1 MRFPRKL
8 CCLLLAILFIAA
20 FPVLPQAQTPQM
32 GGKLILGMRMD
43 PPAMDPHRDQFSE
56 QFKRFSFL
64 YNGLLDY
71 DKGGHLVPSLATSW
85 KYSAD
90 QKELTLKLRHGV
102 KFHNGKELKG
112 GDVKYSLD
120 RVMDK
125 KTASPLI
132 RDFSSIQD
140 VQVVDDATVKI
151 ILKEVYSPFLSK
163 LTLYYCSIIPAGTE
177 AKEGTPPPGTG
188 PFQFIE
194 HKMNDYMKL
203 KKFPQY
209 WEKGL
214 PYVDEIIFKPIV
226 EDTVRYTALRTGEIH
241 WANTIPFPDVERAL
255 KNPPKDVVVQEGPTQ
270 SVFYFI
276 LNSTKPPFNNFKV
289 RQAIAL
295 ALDKKEIVAGAVWGR
310 GEVADQ
316 AFGKAHPYHLPVKP
330 QDQDLNKARALLSE
344 AGFPKGFK
352 VTLPAL
358 TAHSLL
364 LEMAKIAQAQL
375 KKVGIEVELQ
385 LLDGAAFNQQVLVK
399 KDFSITTMGDAGE
412 TRNDFDDAYYR
423 AFFSTSPYNFAR
435 YSNPAVDGW
444 LQEGRRTFDLEKR
457 KKIYTQVMDQVNQ
470 DAPVIYAIIRTIPYA
485 WRTSLKG
492 WEPNATS
499 ALCYSGGGFSRAWLE
514 R

>member
-1 MRFPRKL
+1 MIEIRGGSRL
-8 CCLLLAILFIAA
+8 VLAVFLIAA
-20 FPVLPQAQTPQM
+20 LAVPCYAQTPKS
-32 GGKLILGMRMD
+32 GGKLVLGMRMD

-71 DKGGHLVPSLATSW
+71 DKQGHLVPSLAASW
-85 KYSAD
+85 KYSSD
-90 QKELTLKLRHGV
+90 QKELTLNLRPGV
-102 KFHNGKELKG
+102 KFHNGKELKAA
-112 GDVKYSLD
+112 DVKYSLD
-120 RVMDK
+120 RVRDK
-125 KTASPLI
+125 KTGSPLL
-132 RDFSSIQD
+132 RDFASIQD
-140 VQVVDDATVKI
+140 VQVVNDSTVKI
-151 ILKEVYSPFLSK
+151 ILKDVYSPFLSK

-188 PFQFIE
+188 PFQFVE
-194 HKMNDYMKL
+194 HKMNDSMKL

-226 EDTVRYTALRTGEIH
+226 EDTVRYTALRTGEIQ
-241 WANTIPFPDVERAL
+241 WANTIPFPEVERAI
-255 KNPPKDVVVQEGPTQ
+255 KNPPKDTVVVEGPTQ

-276 LNSTKPPFNNFKV
+276 VNCKRPPFDNPKV

-310 GEVADQ
+310 GEPADQ
-316 AFGKAHPYHLPVKP
+316 AFGRANPYHLPIKP
-330 QDQDLNKARALLSE
+330 QEQDLNKARALLAE
-344 AGFPKGFK
+344 AGYAKGFK
-352 VTLPAL
+352 AALPAL

-364 LEMAKIAQAQL
+364 LEMAKIGQAQL
-375 KKVGIEVELQ
+375 KKIGIEVELQ

-399 KDFSITTMGDAGE
+399 KDFGITTMGDAGE

-423 AFFSTSPYNFAR
+423 AFFSTSPYNFAQ
-435 YSNPAVDGW
+435 YSNASVDAW

-470 DAPVIYAIIRTIPYA
+470 DCPVIYAIIRTIPYA

-499 ALCYSGGGFSRAWLE
+499 ALCYSGGGFTRAWLE
-514 R
+514 K

>member
-1 MRFPRKL
+1 MRIRGASRL
-8 CCLLLAILFIAA
+8 VLALSLIVALAIPSYA
-20 FPVLPQAQTPQM
+20 QAPKS

-71 DKGGHLVPSLATSW
+71 DKQGHLVPSLATSW
-85 KYSAD
+85 KYSSD
-90 QKELTLKLRHGV
+90 QKELTLNLRPGV
-102 KFHNGKELKG
+102 KFHNGKELKAE
-112 GDVKYSLD
+112 DVKYSLD
-120 RVMDK
+120 RVRDK
-125 KTASPLI
+125 KTASPLQ

-140 VQVVDDATVKI
+140 VQVVNDSTVKI

-163 LTLYYCSIIPAGTE
+163 LTLYYCSIIPIGTA

-188 PFQFIE
+188 PFQFVE

-214 PYVDEIIFKPIV
+214 PYVDEIVFKPIV

-241 WANTIPFPDVERAL
+241 WANTIPFPEVERAL
-255 KNPPKDVVVQEGPTQ
+255 KNPPKDTVVLEGPTQ

-276 LNSTKPPFNNFKV
+276 LNCKRPPFDNPKV

-310 GEVADQ
+310 GEPADQ
-316 AFGKAHPYHLPVKP
+316 PFGRANPYHLPTRP
-330 QDQDLNKARALLSE
+330 REQDLNKARALLAE

-352 VTLPAL
+352 GALPAL

-364 LEMAKIAQAQL
+364 LEMAKIGQAQL
-375 KKVGIEVELQ
+375 KKIGIELELQ
-385 LLDGAAFNQQVLVK
+385 LLDGAAFNQQVLMK
-399 KDFSITTMGDAGE
+399 KDFGITTMGDAGE

-423 AFFSTSPYNFAR
+423 AFFSTSPYNFAQ
-435 YSNPAVDGW
+435 YSNPSVDAG

-457 KKIYTQVMDQVNQ
+457 KKIYAQVMDQVNQ
-470 DAPVIYAIIRTIPYA
+470 DCPVIYAIIRTIPYA

-499 ALCYSGGGFSRAWLE
+499 ALCYSGGGFTRAWLE
-514 R
+514 K

>member
-1 MRFPRKL
+1 M
-8 CCLLLAILFIAA
+8 
-20 FPVLPQAQTPQM
+20 AQTPKS

-71 DKGGHLVPSLATSW
+71 DKQGHLVPSLASSW
-85 KYSAD
+85 KYSSD
-90 QKELTLKLRHGV
+90 QKELTLKLRPGV
-102 KFHNGKELKG
+102 KFHNGKDLKAA
-112 GDVKYSLD
+112 DVKYSLD
-120 RVMDK
+120 RVRDK
-125 KTASPLI
+125 KTASPLL

-140 VQVVDDATVKI
+140 VQAVDDATVKI
-151 ILKEVYSPFLSK
+151 TLKEAYSPFLSK
-163 LTLYYCSIIPAGTE
+163 LTLYYCSIIPSGTE

-188 PFQFIE
+188 PFQFVE

-214 PYVDEIIFKPIV
+214 PYVDEIVFKPIV

-255 KNPPKDVVVQEGPTQ
+255 KNPPKEITVVEGPTQ
-270 SVFYFI
+270 SVFYYI
-276 LNSTKPPFNNFKV
+276 LNCTRPPFNNVKV

-310 GEVADQ
+310 GEPANQ
-316 AFGKAHPYHLPVKP
+316 AFGKANPYHLPVKA
-330 QDQDLNKARALLSE
+330 QEQNLDKARALLAE
-344 AGFPKGFK
+344 AGFSKGFK
-352 VTLPAL
+352 TTLPAL

-364 LEMAKIAQAQL
+364 LEMAKIGQAQL
-375 KKVGIEVELQ
+375 KKIGIEVELQ
-385 LLDGAAFNQQVLVK
+385 LLDGAAFNQQVLAK
-399 KDFSITTMGDAGE
+399 KDFGITTMGDAGE

-423 AFFSTSPYNFAR
+423 AFFSTSPYNFAQ
-435 YSNPAVDGW
+435 YSNPSVDAW

-457 KKIYTQVMDQVNQ
+457 KQIYTQVVDQVNQ
-470 DAPVIYAIIRTIPYA
+470 DVPVIYAIIRTIPYA

-499 ALCYSGGGFSRAWLE
+499 ALCYSGGGFTRAWLD